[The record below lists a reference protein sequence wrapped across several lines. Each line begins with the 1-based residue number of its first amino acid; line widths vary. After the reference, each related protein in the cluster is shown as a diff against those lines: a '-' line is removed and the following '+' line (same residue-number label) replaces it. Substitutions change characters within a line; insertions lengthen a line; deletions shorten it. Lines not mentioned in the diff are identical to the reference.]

1 MTLSPVYSP
10 IGDQGVRILLDASIS
25 EKTHVLIQSFIK
37 QLKENPPVGVIEAV
51 PSYGAVTV
59 YYDSTLTT
67 YDQLLPYLDG
77 YVKKAETGTFKQA
90 HLYYIPVCY
99 EEPYA
104 PDMEKVIQHTGLNRK
119 RLIAMHTKPDY
130 RIFMMGFTPGF
141 PYLGGMDERLAVPR
155 LETPRS
161 LVKAGSV
168 GIANKQTGIYSI
180 TSPGGWNIIG
190 RSPISLFDKEAD
202 SPILL
207 QAGDFLNFYE
217 ISAAEYRTIKEQ
229 VKQKNYTIRVKTKR
243 V

>member
-10 IGDQGVRILLDASIS
+10 IGDQGIRILLDPSIS
-25 EKTHVLIQSFIK
+25 EKTHVLIQSFMK
-37 QLKENPPVGVIEAV
+37 QFKENPPGGTIEAV
-51 PSYGAVTV
+51 PSYGAITV
-59 YYDSTLTT
+59 YYDSALTT
-67 YDQLLPYLDG
+67 YDQLLPALDA
-77 YVKKAETGTFKQA
+77 YVNKAEAGSFKQV
-90 HLYYIPVCY
+90 HLYHIPVCY

-104 PDMEKVIQHTGLNRK
+104 PDMEKVIKHTGLNRK
-119 RLIAMHTKPDY
+119 RLISMHTKPDY

-155 LETPRS
+155 LDTPRS

-168 GIANKQTGIYSI
+168 GIANQQTGIYSI

-190 RSPISLFDKEAD
+190 RSPISLFHKEAD
-202 SPILL
+202 TPILL

-217 ISAAEYRTIKEQ
+217 ISAADYRTIKEQ
-229 VKQKNYTIRVKTKR
+229 VKQNTYTIRVKTKR